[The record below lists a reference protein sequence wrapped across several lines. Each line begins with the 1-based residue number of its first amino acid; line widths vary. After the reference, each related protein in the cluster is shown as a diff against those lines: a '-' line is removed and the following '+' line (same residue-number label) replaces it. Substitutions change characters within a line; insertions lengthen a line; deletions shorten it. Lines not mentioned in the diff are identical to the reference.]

1 MLEKQDV
8 QWTRITPS
16 GVFRSKKNFSQWK
29 KEIHKNISQLSH
41 MVGFQKKRTGFGQ
54 SLGNFWL
61 ILDPLLHTAL
71 YFFIVTVISGSGDIE
86 RLLKIA
92 VAVTFWRYHSRII
105 GQSVNLF
112 RNNIAL
118 LSQIYFPLHLILMEF
133 VAVNIMFFAYSLA
146 GPVVLLLLN
155 GYWPDIYWLWLI
167 PLFLLQTMFSFTIGI
182 YLSIVGTFFRDI
194 SGVLF
199 FPLAIWWY
207 ISPGMYDVDKVP
219 EAYRWIFDL
228 NPFSY
233 FFTGYHGA
241 LLNDQGPDIRALAVL
256 FLGST
261 FALLVGLK
269 LLSNARYYFFKYL

>member
-1 MLEKQDV
+1 
-8 QWTRITPS
+8 
-16 GVFRSKKNFSQWK
+16 
-29 KEIHKNISQLSH
+29 
-41 MVGFQKKRTGFGQ
+41 
-54 SLGNFWL
+54 
-61 ILDPLLHTAL
+61 
-71 YFFIVTVISGSGDIE
+71 
-86 RLLKIA
+86 
-92 VAVTFWRYHSRII
+92 VTFWRYHSRII

-133 VAVNIMFFAYSLA
+133 VAVNVMFFAYSLA
-146 GPVVLLLLN
+146 GPIVLLLFS

-167 PLFLLQTMFSFTIGI
+167 PLFLLQTLFSFTIGI

-219 EAYRWIFDL
+219 VDFRWVFDL

-241 LLNDQGPDIRALAVL
+241 LLNDLGPNIPALAIL
-256 FLGST
+256 LLGSSL
-261 FALLVGLK
+261 ALVVGLK
-269 LLSNARYYFFKYL
+269 LLINARYYFFKYL